1 MGTMKIHFPYIHIIW
16 GRGGWRVFPQECFLG
31 IILTSE
37 GVVPRRGFLNRVLVQ
52 IVTF

>member
-1 MGTMKIHFPYIHIIW
+1 MDGES
-16 GRGGWRVFPQECFLG
+16 FPQECFLG
-31 IILTSE
+31 IILTLE